1 MNNKF
6 FNYNKGIENTKITI
20 NSPPV
25 SKPRAGRTLLTV
37 LVEKL
42 KIDFIKDSNYY
53 PKDSI
58 ILIK

>member
-1 MNNKF
+1 MNIKF

-20 NSPPV
+20 NLPV

>member
-1 MNNKF
+1 MNIKF
-6 FNYNKGIENTKITI
+6 LNYNKGIENTKITI
-20 NSPPV
+20 NSPV
-25 SKPRAGRTLLTV
+25 SKPRAGRTLLKV

>member
-20 NSPPV
+20 NSPV

-37 LVEKL
+37 LGEKT
-42 KIDFIKDSNYY
+42 
-53 PKDSI
+53 
-58 ILIK
+58 